1 MKKRFFSILLSLA
14 MMVTMMPGMVVFADQ
29 PAVTYLK
36 ADGTSETITDYQIM
50 PECSGEAATE
60 ISSGTYVVN
69 SSNMEET
76 ASPLKILGDTRI
88 IIKKG
93 CTLYINGINLN
104 GNKLDVFEEN
114 NSTIFAER
122 GFIHIYGSYHSS
134 AIFNGEFILNS
145 GGCFMLGGATF
156 NPRVAMDTLSADSK
170 LTVNNGYVEIAGI
183 SQWLDEESE
192 NIATDTIAGR
202 VGTGNGI
209 TINNCIDFKAWGGI
223 KYQEGAYEGE
233 PEKEYYEK
241 AFLSS
246 DASKFTLNGEYEIVG
261 FNYNIST
268 KQLDDGIMINQ
279 NDFTSQLHL
288 YNMINIAPK
297 WNGGGTGGGGGAG
310 GSGETAPEVN
320 APSVDVTDAVLV
332 KTENGKATASVD
344 VTSVMDDLIKTA
356 TDGKTKEITIN
367 AKTSANV
374 DKVDVT
380 IPADAFAQL
389 AKIDSLNDAVIST
402 GVCDFTI
409 DKQAL
414 AEIAK
419 QSPAG
424 SKLTIEAVESPTS
437 NKLQTV
443 YELKITA
450 GNKKISSFNGG
461 QIMVTVDVPSEL
473 KGKPATCLY
482 KNEKGVYSGVT
493 ITKWSGDNA
502 KLSFVTQHFSKYIVM
517 SEDEATKLLV
527 KQAKPKQK
535 SIKALK
541 GKKIAVSFKKLSIGN
556 VSADAVKYTVQRS
569 TSKKFKK
576 AVKNFTV
583 KSNKS
588 VIKYTDSKKLKKG
601 TKYYYRVRATVLL
614 SNGSKVN
621 SKWST
626 AKSAKCK

>member
-14 MMVTMMPGMVVFADQ
+14 MMVTMMPSMVVFADQ
-29 PAVTYLK
+29 AVTYLK
-36 ADGTSETITDYQIM
+36 ADGTTASITDYQVL
-50 PECSGEAATE
+50 PECSGEATKTIAA
-60 ISSGTYVVN
+60 GTYVVN
-69 SSNMEET
+69 QTNDRDT
-76 ASPLKILGDTRI
+76 ASQLKINGNATI
-88 IIKKG
+88 IIKESYSLFLKG
-93 CTLYINGINLN
+93 LDLN
-104 GNKLDVFEEN
+104 GYTLKVFAGRTSSGSIYELN
-114 NSTIFAER
+114 
-122 GFIHIYGSYHSS
+122 IYGRHSS
-134 AIFNGEFILNS
+134 AIYSDTGTLEINS
-145 GGCFMLGGATF
+145 GNCYLQGGCTEQLTYAY
-156 NPRVAMDTLSADSK
+156 DTISGDSK
-170 LTVNNGYVEIAGI
+170 IVVNNGRLGLGGCAAASGTTAIAKHVGI
-183 SQWLDEESE
+183 
-192 NIATDTIAGR
+192 G
-202 VGTGNGI
+202 GGI
-209 TINNCIDFKAWGGI
+209 TINNCVSFLAHGGMKHTIGTAPEIPDFSEVKT
-223 KYQEGAYEGE
+223 
-233 PEKEYYEK
+233 
-241 AFLSS
+241 AFIST
-246 DASKFTLNGEYEIVG
+246 DVGKVTLNGEYNISG
-261 FNYNIST
+261 SNYNIST
-268 KQLDDGIMINQ
+268 QQDGENIPILQSNFNTQM
-279 NDFTSQLHL
+279 HL
-288 YNMINIAPK
+288 YNNIFITPK
-297 WNGGGTGGGGGAG
+297 SDSGTGGGGTGGGGGAG
-310 GSGETAPEVN
+310 GSGDTAPEAN
-320 APSVDVTDAVLV
+320 APSVDVTGAVLV
-332 KTENGKATASVD
+332 KTENGKKEASVD
-344 VTSVMDDLIKTA
+344 VSSAVNTLLKNA
-356 TDGKTKEITIN
+356 TESKAKEITIN

-419 QSPAG
+419 QAPAG

-450 GNKKISSFNGG
+450 GNKKIRSFNGG

-473 KGKPATCLY
+473 KGQPATCLY
-482 KNEKGVYSGVT
+482 KNENGIYSSTFVS
-493 ITKWSGDNA
+493 KWSSDSA

-517 SEDEATKLLV
+517 SVDEATKLLV

-583 KSNKS
+583 KSSKS